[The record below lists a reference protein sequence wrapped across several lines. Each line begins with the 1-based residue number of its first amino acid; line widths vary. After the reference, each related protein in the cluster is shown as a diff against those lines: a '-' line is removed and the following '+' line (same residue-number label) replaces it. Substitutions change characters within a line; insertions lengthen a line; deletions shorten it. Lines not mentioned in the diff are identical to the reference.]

1 MKNLLLKL
9 VCFMVLGLF
18 YPSNVFAFV
27 DEFNSQSSLDN
38 YDVSIN
44 SGNVV
49 VESGKL
55 ILSAPSSAKHFPYV
69 SLKNQHI
76 GEHVESISIDFRYSY
91 IGIFGAGIIIDD
103 NYPVNG
109 DNYDVGSNSIV
120 WTWNWG
126 APPKLRL
133 GMYPFIHSEIF
144 NQTGLHNL
152 KISGSPGMYEIY
164 FDDIFQGTTNSS
176 KQIDSLWFGNPD
188 IVSTTS
194 SWPVI
199 EIDRIQ
205 INNAVVVPTFPY
217 LSQRDP
223 AWKDLPY
230 DNASA
235 WAGAQ
240 ANTIERWG
248 CAITSVAMVLKEYG
262 VKMPNGDEA
271 NPDKINSWL
280 LSQPDG
286 YVGNGLLNWLA
297 ISRMTRESRESGHSD
312 KDLEF
317 TKSFDPPSDDL
328 TAGLFP
334 IIDEGGHFVT
344 LYDQSDDS
352 YLLNDPNNATRSSKL
367 KSELIRSVNT
377 YKPSNIDLSYIM
389 IVADPLID
397 INVKYTGSLI
407 GKKYDEEVHDDVGG
421 GSTGPGR
428 ILYIPKPFAGDYTL
442 IVNNTKPAEGSIKIF
457 SYDKDGNVDVTTQS
471 VIPGTSSWVLSYNPD
486 GTDPTISEL
495 DTTPPSY
502 TGTNS
507 FNGWYN
513 APQTAIFSFAD
524 PNLPSDFVS
533 PACIINKEGINRT
546 CSVNMLV
553 CDKYNNCA
561 THNLKSNPANIDL
574 TPPGMVK
581 HIWSIGMRPFS
592 LVSWTP
598 SRDAL
603 KYIVEWGTEKNA
615 ISNRIE
621 SRDSWQWLP
630 TPIIKQLYVKIT
642 VVDRAGNLS
651 NASKLEK
658 INVHPYYWRW

>member
-230 DNASA
+230 DNASV

-297 ISRMTRESRESGHSD
+297 ISRMTRESRESGNSD

-328 TAGLFP
+328 AAGLFP

-377 YKPSNIDLSYIM
+377 YKPSNTDLSYIM

-407 GKKYDEEVHDDVGG
+407 GTKYDEEVHDDVGG

-442 IVNNTKPAEGSIKIF
+442 IVNNTKPAEGPIKIF

-524 PNLPSDFVS
+524 PNLPSYFVS
-533 PACIINKEGINRT
+533 PTCIINKEGINRT
-546 CSVNMLV
+546 CSINVLV

-592 LVSWTP
+592 LVSWRP

-615 ISNRIE
+615 LSNRIE

-630 TPIIKQLYVKIT
+630 TPKIKQLYVKVT

-658 INVHPYYWRW
+658 INVYPYYWRW